1 LKKNNFQK
9 NYHFY
14 FRTSLP
20 VIVSVSPAKTSSRR
34 LSPPTILRKTSSS
47 IPSLYNIHT
56 RFFKDL
62 IYKYGT
68 NTISSVTQ
76 CVLDLTLIVSVHSA
90 LPNLSESNSDYQI
103 KYQQIIDPLKYTD
116 NFIGTKTLNESDILI
131 FYKMIKQNRANI
143 RNAQCKI
150 SFLFFL
156 FLKICFF
163 IYSNEKYN
171 FLESIEDIRTSSTD
185 FNQQTS
191 SKSDLN

>member
-9 NYHFY
+9 NFHFY

-150 SFLFFL
+150 SFLFSL
-156 FLKICFF
+156 FLKI
-163 IYSNEKYN
+163 
-171 FLESIEDIRTSSTD
+171 
-185 FNQQTS
+185 
-191 SKSDLN
+191 